1 MELMKR
7 DFLTVTDE
15 GENICMS
22 LDTAHED
29 VQKVGKKMAEI
40 RTGLKMD
47 GKGWEAFLKYYLDAN
62 NPALLKDLIW
72 NSEGDDLNDILEF
85 GVYAI
90 PNEETAKTL
99 LHAPS
104 ERAGRL
110 VVCSADGSG
119 GARILQEYINDTG
132 ERYSRLIDGEM
143 VGEWKQ

>member
-7 DFLTVTDE
+7 DFLTVTDD

-72 NSEGDDLNDILEF
+72 NSEGDDLKAYYKKTSAFTKAKGISLGKYVMTLF
-85 GVYAI
+85 GEAEGKGLYCVI
-90 PNEETAKTL
+90 RDE
-99 LHAPS
+99 
-104 ERAGRL
+104 G
-110 VVCSADGSG
+110 DF
-119 GARILQEYINDTG
+119 
-132 ERYSRLIDGEM
+132 ID
-143 VGEWKQ
+143 W

>member
-7 DFLTVTDE
+7 DFLTVTDD

-62 NPALLKDLIW
+62 NPALLKELIW
-72 NSEGDDLNDILEF
+72 NSEGDDLKAYYKKTSAFTRAKGISLGKYVMTLF
-85 GVYAI
+85 GEAEGKGLYCVI
-90 PNEETAKTL
+90 RDE
-99 LHAPS
+99 
-104 ERAGRL
+104 G
-110 VVCSADGSG
+110 DF
-119 GARILQEYINDTG
+119 
-132 ERYSRLIDGEM
+132 ID
-143 VGEWKQ
+143 W

>member
-7 DFLTVTDE
+7 DFLTVTDD

-22 LDTAHED
+22 LDTVHED

-72 NSEGDDLNDILEF
+72 NSEGDDLKAYYKKTSAFTRAKGISLGKYVMTLF
-85 GVYAI
+85 GEAEGKGLYCVI
-90 PNEETAKTL
+90 RDE
-99 LHAPS
+99 
-104 ERAGRL
+104 G
-110 VVCSADGSG
+110 DF
-119 GARILQEYINDTG
+119 
-132 ERYSRLIDGEM
+132 ID
-143 VGEWKQ
+143 W

>member
-7 DFLTVTDE
+7 DFLTVTDD

-72 NSEGDDLNDILEF
+72 NSEGDDLKAYYKKTSTFTRAKGISLGKYVMTLF
-85 GVYAI
+85 GEAEGKGLYCVI
-90 PNEETAKTL
+90 RDE
-99 LHAPS
+99 
-104 ERAGRL
+104 G
-110 VVCSADGSG
+110 DF
-119 GARILQEYINDTG
+119 
-132 ERYSRLIDGEM
+132 ID
-143 VGEWKQ
+143 W

>member
-7 DFLTVTDE
+7 DFLTVTDD

-62 NPALLKDLIW
+62 NPAILKDLIW
-72 NSEGDDLNDILEF
+72 NSEGDDLKAYYKKTSAFTRAKGISLGKYVMTLF
-85 GVYAI
+85 GEAEGKGLYCVI
-90 PNEETAKTL
+90 RDE
-99 LHAPS
+99 
-104 ERAGRL
+104 G
-110 VVCSADGSG
+110 DF
-119 GARILQEYINDTG
+119 
-132 ERYSRLIDGEM
+132 ID
-143 VGEWKQ
+143 W

>member
-7 DFLTVTDE
+7 DFLTVTDD

-29 VQKVGKKMAEI
+29 AQKVGKKMAEI

-72 NSEGDDLNDILEF
+72 NSEGDDLKGDYKKTSAFTRAKGISLGKYVMTLF
-85 GVYAI
+85 GEAEGKGLYCVI
-90 PNEETAKTL
+90 RDE
-99 LHAPS
+99 
-104 ERAGRL
+104 G
-110 VVCSADGSG
+110 DF
-119 GARILQEYINDTG
+119 
-132 ERYSRLIDGEM
+132 ID
-143 VGEWKQ
+143 W

>member
-7 DFLTVTDE
+7 DFLTVTDD

-40 RTGLKMD
+40 RTGLNMD

-72 NSEGDDLNDILEF
+72 NSEGDDLKAYYKKTSAFTRAKGISLGKYVMTLF
-85 GVYAI
+85 GEAEGKGLYCVI
-90 PNEETAKTL
+90 RDE
-99 LHAPS
+99 
-104 ERAGRL
+104 G
-110 VVCSADGSG
+110 DF
-119 GARILQEYINDTG
+119 
-132 ERYSRLIDGEM
+132 ID
-143 VGEWKQ
+143 W

>member
-1 MELMKR
+1 MEVMKR
-7 DFLTVTDE
+7 DFLTVTDD

-72 NSEGDDLNDILEF
+72 NSEGDDLKAYYKKTSAFTRAKGISLGKYVMTLF
-85 GVYAI
+85 GEAEGKGLYCVI
-90 PNEETAKTL
+90 RDE
-99 LHAPS
+99 
-104 ERAGRL
+104 G
-110 VVCSADGSG
+110 DF
-119 GARILQEYINDTG
+119 
-132 ERYSRLIDGEM
+132 ID
-143 VGEWKQ
+143 W